1 MKEGVMSFPSE
12 RPHKQYQNR
21 SLGGG
26 RRGGG
31 NWLPFKELLSGAS
44 KAMAGGAP
52 RLVQIVQITC
62 MRSTQCRI
70 EQCQFDQLEDE
81 LKERIA

>member
-1 MKEGVMSFPSE
+1 MSFPSE

-26 RRGGG
+26 RLGGG

-44 KAMAGGAP
+44 KAMAGGASRP
-52 RLVQIVQITC
+52 VQIVQTTC
-62 MRSTQCRI
+62 MRSTQRRI
-70 EQCQFDQLEDE
+70 EQCQFDKIADE